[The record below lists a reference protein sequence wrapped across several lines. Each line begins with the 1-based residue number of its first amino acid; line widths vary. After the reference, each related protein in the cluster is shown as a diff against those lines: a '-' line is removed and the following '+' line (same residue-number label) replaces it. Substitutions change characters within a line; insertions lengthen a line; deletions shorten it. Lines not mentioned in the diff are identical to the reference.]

1 MPRWNIS
8 TWILLTCLGTS
19 KWAKTLLLHKN
30 QMEIVQSLLRFQTRI
45 LSEPIRT
52 ILSLLSKAAWP
63 IRMTIHLNKT
73 QNLLSNLTPQSLNLS
88 APCPPLRNLCFL
100 QLHQLST
107 TITKPRQPLFQR
119 KNSLRS
125 SIRRLPPSISSSK
138 RSSNSEWRAEKPRV
152 PKSKHNKL
160 SWGRGLMRKIG
171 RQIQRKCPKSFSYW
185 THPSRWEYK
194 IGKQTD
200 MINNRWFLNLSK
212 IYSCQMK
219 IMDKFRNQYRVKAF
233 SPICILQI
241 VIWSIQQRYLKQ
253 S

>member
-1 MPRWNIS
+1 MQQWNIS
-8 TWILLTCLGTS
+8 TWILPTCLEIS
-19 KWAKTLLLHKN
+19 KWAKTRLLHRN
-30 QMEIVQSLLRFQTRI
+30 RMEIVQSLQRFQTRI

-73 QNLLSNLTPQSLNLS
+73 QNLLSNLTPQSQNLS
-88 APCPPLRNLCFL
+88 ASCPPLRNLCFL
-100 QLHQLST
+100 LLHQLST

-125 SIRRLPPSISSSK
+125 SISRLPPSISSSK
-138 RSSNSEWRAEKPRV
+138 RSSNSEWRVEKPRV

-160 SWGRGLMRKIG
+160 SWGRGWMRKMG
-171 RQIQRKCPKSFSYW
+171 RQVQRKCPKSFSYW
-185 THPSRWEYK
+185 THPRRWDYK
-194 IGKQTD
+194 IGKQID
-200 MINNRWFLNLSK
+200 MINNRWLLNQSK
-212 IYSCQMK
+212 IYSCQMSR
-219 IMDKFRNQYRVKAF
+219 MDKFRNRYRVKAF
-233 SPICILQI
+233 NPICIVQI